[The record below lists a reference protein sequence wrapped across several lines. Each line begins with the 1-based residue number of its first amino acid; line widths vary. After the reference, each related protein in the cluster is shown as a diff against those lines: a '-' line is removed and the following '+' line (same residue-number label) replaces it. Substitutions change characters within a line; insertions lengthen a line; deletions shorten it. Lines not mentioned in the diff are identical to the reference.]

1 MTLADAL
8 GLQDLLDSQRRIEAK
23 LDALLYALAE
33 DDDDQPPAMTLDGDS
48 TPPAR
53 QEHTPL

>member
-1 MTLADAL
+1 MDAI
-8 GLQDLLDSQRRIEAK
+8 QELLDSQRRIEAK
-23 LDALLYALAE
+23 LDALLHALAE